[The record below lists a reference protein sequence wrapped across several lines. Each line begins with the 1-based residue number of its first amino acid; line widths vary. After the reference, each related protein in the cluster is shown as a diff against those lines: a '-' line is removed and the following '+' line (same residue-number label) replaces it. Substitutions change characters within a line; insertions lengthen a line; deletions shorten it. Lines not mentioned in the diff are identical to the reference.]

1 MEFLVLL
8 FTDYTLRT
16 VALGAAVL
24 GVVSGALGSYA
35 VLRRQSL
42 LGDAMSHAA
51 LPGVVI
57 AFILTGLKTP
67 LVLILGAAVAGW
79 LGALLVM
86 LITGETRLKQDSAL
100 GIVLAVFFGFGLVL
114 LTWVQRQ
121 GTAGQ
126 SGLDRFLF
134 GRAAAMVMQDVIVMA
149 VLGAIALG
157 LVFLFWKEFKLL
169 SFDPDFGASLGFPIR
184 VLDILL
190 TTLIVI
196 AIVIGLQTVGV
207 VLMSAMI
214 VAPAAAARQW
224 TDRLD
229 LMVAISAFFGA
240 LAGVSGALISSL
252 TTGLATGPTI
262 VLCASLI
269 VALSLLIAPN
279 RGLVWN
285 WLQRQRNRQR
295 LRTLA
300 VLEALYRMGLHHGD
314 PYRPHSL
321 RSLQATVRGRGVNFT
336 LQQLA
341 ARGWVRATA
350 PDEWALTTAG
360 LARLQEQLQSMGG
373 RAAEEAAGGDL
384 PGNEQEALLF
394 GRREERS

>member
-1 MEFLVLL
+1 MEFLILL

-16 VALGAAVL
+16 VALGSAVL

-51 LPGVVI
+51 LPGLVI

-134 GRAAAMVMQDVIVMA
+134 GRAAAMVMQDVVVMA
-149 VLGAIALG
+149 ALGAIALG
-157 LVFLFWKEFKLL
+157 VVVLFWKEFKLL
-169 SFDPDFGASLGFPIR
+169 SFDPEFGASLGFPVR
-184 VLDILL
+184 LLDILL

-229 LMVAISAFFGA
+229 RMVAISAFFGA

-252 TTGLATGPTI
+252 ARGLATGPMI

-269 VALSLLIAPN
+269 VALSLLFAPN

-295 LRTLA
+295 LRTLT

-321 RSLQATVRGRGVNFT
+321 RSLRAAIRGRGVKFT
-336 LQQLA
+336 LHQLA
-341 ARGWVRATA
+341 GRSWVQATA
-350 PDEWALTTAG
+350 VDEWALTAAG
-360 LARLQEQLQSMGG
+360 LQWLQEQLHHLDG
-373 RAAEEAAGGDL
+373 RLSENPAGGDVTT
-384 PGNEQEALLF
+384 PADDVLLF
-394 GRREERS
+394 NKREEAP